1 MQYNAQ
7 HKIVKSHNHRK
18 VLMTRYFTISY
29 DTLCPFLWASL
40 FTIVMH
46 SAVVPAHSE
55 EAHVSKNMVENRAL
69 NKTRDDLPHSIPDL
83 EAKGKKKKRQIEK
96 QAYHGIISAISMRH
110 NVDPTLIK
118 AIIMAE
124 SSYNP
129 NAISKKGAKGLMQLM
144 PQTARA
150 LGVEDIFD
158 PAENIKAGV
167 RYFKRLQN
175 NFNGDTRLSLAAY
188 HAGISRVRK
197 YNGVPPFK
205 STRKYIKKVLSYQQ
219 SLKYDKH
226 IEKGGGL

>member
-1 MQYNAQ
+1 
-7 HKIVKSHNHRK
+7 
-18 VLMTRYFTISY
+18 MTRYFTISH
-29 DTLCPFLWASL
+29 DTLCPFLWVSI
-40 FTIVMH
+40 FTILMH
-46 SAVVPAHSE
+46 SAAVPAHSE
-55 EAHVSKNMVENRAL
+55 EVHVSKNRVENQVL
-69 NKTRDDLPHSIPDL
+69 NKTSDDLPRSIPDL
-83 EAKGKKKKRQIEK
+83 EAKAEEKIKLIEK
-96 QAYHGIISAISMRH
+96 EAYHGIISAISIRH

-144 PQTARA
+144 PQTAKA
-150 LGVEDIFD
+150 LGVEDSFD
-158 PAENIKAGV
+158 PVENIKAGV

-219 SLKYDKH
+219 SLKYNKH
-226 IEKGGGL
+226 IEKEGG

>member
-1 MQYNAQ
+1 M
-7 HKIVKSHNHRK
+7 I
-18 VLMTRYFTISY
+18 RYFNISY
-29 DTLCPFLWASL
+29 HAVCAFLWVSI

-46 SAVVPAHSE
+46 SVVVPAKPE
-55 EAHVSKNMVENRAL
+55 ETQVSKNMVENRAL
-69 NKTRDDLPHSIPDL
+69 SKTSDDLPHSIPDL
-83 EAKGKKKKRQIEK
+83 EAKARGKKRQIEK
-96 QAYHGIISAISMRH
+96 EAYHGIISAISIRH

-144 PQTARA
+144 PQTAKA
-150 LGVEDIFD
+150 LGVEDSFD
-158 PAENIKAGV
+158 PVENIKAGV
-167 RYFKRLQN
+167 RYFERLQN
-175 NFNGDTRLSLAAY
+175 NFNGDTSLSLAAY

-219 SLKYDKH
+219 SLKNHEH
-226 IEKGGGL
+226 IEKGGGWQRQKVVEHP